1 MRTATSTTLLDDVWQ
16 ALEELG
22 GAGGQDSGA
31 GPGWITAVSSR
42 GDQLRILLRLPADQ
56 CPQVTGPQVTGR
68 QDTGPQGTDS
78 EGAGALADVADALRG
93 LPALTDV
100 DLEVRPHR
108 ASADLAATTGA
119 CWHELPATADLLEQ
133 RHRGWFVE
141 GAQHRGAGSPDDD
154 ANRTVRVLVRARITR
169 EESVPDAPRKPA

>member
-1 MRTATSTTLLDDVWQ
+1 MRAATSTTLLDDVWQ

-22 GAGGQDSGA
+22 PASGRDGGT
-31 GPGWITAVSSR
+31 GPGWITAVSIR
-42 GDQLRILLRLPADQ
+42 RDQLRILLRLPAEQ
-56 CPQVTGPQVTGR
+56 CL
-68 QDTGPQGTDS
+68 QGMDA
-78 EGAGALADVADALRG
+78 EGAGALADVAQALRG
-93 LPALTDV
+93 LPALADV

-141 GAQHRGAGSPDDD
+141 GAQHRGANSPHD
-154 ANRTVRVLVRARITR
+154 TVRVLVRARITG
-169 EESVPDAPRKPA
+169 EESIPDSSREPA